1 MRIFEKTAIIIAFIV
16 MVGLSIWLQIGLLE
30 DPKLRPVP
38 GNSRHDPD
46 YYVENFTATG
56 VDETGENRYVLEAE
70 RMVHFPDDDTA
81 LLDKPHIIQYKDNVA
96 PRHSYSDSGW
106 VAPGGNEV
114 LLTGNVRVIEGHN
127 DNDSG
132 GIMTTESMKIK
143 LKDNDQ

>member
-1 MRIFEKTAIIIAFIV
+1 MRIFEKTAIIIAFII

-30 DPKLRPVP
+30 DPKVRPIP
-38 GNSRHDPD
+38 GDTRHDPD

-81 LLDKPHIIQYKDNVA
+81 LLDKPHIIQYKDNEP

-114 LLTGNVRVIEGHN
+114 LLTGNVRVIEGHLQN
-127 DNDSG
+127 DAG
-132 GIMTTESMKIK
+132 GIMTTESLKIK

>member
-1 MRIFEKTAIIIAFIV
+1 MRIIEKAAIIIAFII

-30 DPKLRPVP
+30 DPRLQPVP

-56 VDETGENRYVLEAE
+56 VDETGNNRYVLEAE

-106 VAPGGNEV
+106 VASGGNEV
-114 LLTGNVRVIEGHN
+114 LLTGSVRVIEGYS

>member
-1 MRIFEKTAIIIAFIV
+1 MRIIEKTAIIIAFII

-38 GNSRHDPD
+38 GDSRHDPD

-114 LLTGNVRVIEGHN
+114 LLTGNVRVIEGHTE
-127 DNDSG
+127 NDSG